1 MSDSGKG
8 LRLFLAKPKAAA
20 PAAAA
25 GLGAALAAGGPKDV
39 RKRWMYVGAGALGL
53 VVLSATVFA
62 PEKVTRTVR
71 EKPAGM
77 VNVTPP
83 SADKEAF
90 ESRFATD
97 QAALRSEIL
106 RLNEEMSRLRAD
118 QQSQKAAPPAGVVP
132 PPTMPGTNSGS
143 LPSLGASDAPPAPP
157 LPVFQVPSAPS
168 TPGTSSGNGAAGQL
182 PPLVSHGAENSTPLS
197 FDAPARVAGSDKDLL
212 TVGAKLKLTKN
223 PNAGVMSVGFA
234 PVALLNGVD
243 AGTSTL
249 TQSNPLPV
257 LMNVT
262 DHATLPGSAKFQLKS
277 CFTLGTAYGDLSAE
291 RVYVRISRLS
301 CVDKKNRLV
310 LNSEV
315 QGYLV
320 DSDGHLGL
328 RGLISDRQG
337 PRLAKALLAGFAQG
351 LAGALGQAQGTTLT
365 NLTSG
370 DTTSSIT
377 GSAALRSSGLAGA
390 QTATA
395 QLADFYLK
403 EAQSIF
409 PVISVDVGRVGTV
422 VFSGPQKLDWSNGE
436 DQFIPQMTPNN
447 AN

>member
-1 MSDSGKG
+1 MSESGKG
-8 LRLFLAKPKAAA
+8 LRLFMSKPKAAA
-20 PAAAA
+20 PAAA
-25 GLGAALAAGGPKDV
+25 GLGAALSAAGPKDV
-39 RKRWMYVGAGALGL
+39 RKRWMYLGAGALGL
-53 VVLSATVFA
+53 VVLSATLFA
-62 PEKVTRTVR
+62 PEKTTRIAR

-97 QAALRSEIL
+97 QATLRSDIL
-106 RLNEEMSRLRAD
+106 RLNEELARLRAD
-118 QQSQKAAPPAGVVP
+118 QKSQAPTPPVGVVP
-132 PPTMPGTNSGS
+132 PPVLPGSNSGS
-143 LPSLGASDAPPAPP
+143 LPSLGASEAPPAPP
-157 LPVFQVPSAPS
+157 VPAFQVPSTTPAAGTSNAPGS
-168 TPGTSSGNGAAGQL
+168 SGGLPPMPVSQGTSSA
-182 PPLVSHGAENSTPLS
+182 PLS
-197 FDAPARVAGSDKDLL
+197 FDAPARVAAEKDQL
-212 TVGAKLKLTKN
+212 TVGAKLKMAKN
-223 PNAGVMSVGFA
+223 PNAGIMSVGFA

-257 LMNVT
+257 LMNIT
-262 DHATLPGSAKFQLKS
+262 DHATLPGSAKYQLKS

-310 LNSEV
+310 LNSEA

-390 QTATA
+390 QTAA
-395 QLADFYLK
+395 SQLADFYLK

-436 DQFIPQMTPNN
+436 DQFIPQVTPSNN
-447 AN
+447 N

>member
-8 LRLFLAKPKAAA
+8 LRLFMTKPAGAASPA
-20 PAAAA
+20 P
-25 GLGAALAAGGPKDV
+25 GLGAALAAAGPKDV
-39 RKRWMYVGAGALGL
+39 KKRWMYVGGGALAL
-53 VVLSATVFA
+53 VVLSATLFA
-62 PEKVTRTVR
+62 PEKAVRVTR
-71 EKPAGM
+71 EKEAGM
-77 VNVTPP
+77 VSVTPP
-83 SADKEAF
+83 SADKDAF

-97 QAALRSEIL
+97 LQALKSQIEQVRQENE
-106 RLNEEMSRLRAD
+106 RLKAD
-118 QQSQKAAPPAGVVP
+118 QKALGESKTPPAGIVP
-132 PPTMPGTNSGS
+132 PPVAPGTNTGG
-143 LPSLGASDAPPAPP
+143 LPSLGGTDAPPPP
-157 LPVFQVPSAPS
+157 PVPTFQVPGTSAPVSS
-168 TPGTSSGNGAAGQL
+168 TGTKAIPGLPGVSGVEATA
-182 PPLVSHGAENSTPLS
+182 VPLS
-197 FDAPARVAGSDKDLL
+197 FDAPARAAAEKEPL
-212 TVGAKLKLTKN
+212 TAAAKLKLTKN

-243 AGTSTL
+243 AGTSSM

-257 LMNVT
+257 LMNLT
-262 DHATLPGSAKFQLKS
+262 DHATLPGAAKFQLKN

-291 RVYVRISRLS
+291 RVYVRVSRVS

-351 LAGALGQAQGTTLT
+351 LAGALGQAQGTVLT

-370 DTTSSIT
+370 DSTSSIT
-377 GSAALRSSGLAGA
+377 GGAALRASGLAGA
-390 QTATA
+390 QTATS
-395 QLADFYLK
+395 QLAEFYLK

-422 VFSGPQKLDWSNGE
+422 VFSGPQKLEWANAE
-436 DQFIPQMTPNN
+436 DQFVPTVTPANN
-447 AN
+447 